1 MTTPRFRPLAAL
13 LASALFI
20 GGIAQASPATQL
32 VAAAKSQVGVTLHY
46 DPAYTSLRYPGGDV
60 PMERG
65 VCTDVVIRAYRALG
79 ADLQLLVHEDMRK
92 AWSAYPK
99 LWQLKRPDRNID
111 HRRVPNLQT
120 YFKRQ
125 GASLPLSR
133 AAGDYEAGDIVTWMV
148 NKTLPH
154 IGIVSSEKT
163 ASGTPLIIHNIG
175 RGAQV
180 EDVLFAYPITGH
192 YRYRGASRR

>member
-1 MTTPRFRPLAAL
+1 MTIFRAPLLAAL
-13 LASALFI
+13 LASAVFI
-20 GGIAQASPATQL
+20 GGVAQASPASQL

-46 DPAYTSLRYPGGDV
+46 DPAYTALRYPGGDV
-60 PMERG
+60 PMARG

-92 AWSAYPK
+92 AWAAYPK

-125 GASLPLSR
+125 GASLPVSR
-133 AAGDYEAGDIVTWMV
+133 VAADYQAGDIVTWMV
-148 NKTLPH
+148 NSNLPH
-154 IGIVSSEKT
+154 IGIVSGEKS
-163 ASGTPLIIHNIG
+163 AAGTPLIIHNIG

-180 EDVLFAYPITGH
+180 EDVLFAYPITG
-192 YRYRGASRR
+192 RYRFRLAADR